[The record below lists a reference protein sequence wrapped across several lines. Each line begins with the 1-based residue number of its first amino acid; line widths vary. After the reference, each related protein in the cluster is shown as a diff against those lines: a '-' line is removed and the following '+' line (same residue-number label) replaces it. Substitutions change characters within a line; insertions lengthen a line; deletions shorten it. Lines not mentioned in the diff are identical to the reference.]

1 MELGSIRVT
10 TPAGSVELAPD
21 RSHVIGRGREAD
33 LALADGKVSRRHA
46 ELVPGPDGWVVR
58 DLSSNGIWRDGV
70 RAKEFAVDG
79 EVRVRLGGSNGPEI
93 TLRAPRPVRRP
104 PAVVDNSEAQTV
116 LSGQGRGPEPGR
128 GPVPVPAQAGRAAAP
143 PAPAVPPG
151 PAAGA
156 RAQPAGGAPAPQG
169 APEHGGGPTPALAGW
184 VRVLPTLVW
193 LAAVGFALG
202 ALVALS

>member
-10 TPAGSVELAPD
+10 TPAGSVELSPD

-33 LALADGKVSRRHA
+33 LAVADGKVSRRHV
-46 ELVPGPDGWVVR
+46 ELVPGPAGWIAR

-79 EVRVRLGGSNGPEI
+79 EAHVRLGGSNGPEI
-93 TLRAPRPVRRP
+93 TLRASRPVRRP
-104 PAVVDNSEAQTV
+104 PAVVDNSEVQTV

-128 GPVPVPAQAGRAAAP
+128 GPVP
-143 PAPAVPPG
+143 APAAG
-151 PAAGA
+151 GA
-156 RAQPAGGAPAPQG
+156 RAQPAGAASEPQG
-169 APEHGGGPTPALAGW
+169 APEREAGPVPALSGW
-184 VRVLPTLVW
+184 LRMLPTLVW
-193 LAAVGFALG
+193 LTAVGFTLG

>member
-33 LALADGKVSRRHA
+33 LAVADGKVSRRHA
-46 ELVPGPDGWVVR
+46 ELVPGPDGWIVR

-70 RAKEFAVDG
+70 QAKEFAVDG

-93 TLRAPRPVRRP
+93 TLRAPRPVRR

-128 GPVPVPAQAGRAAAP
+128 GPVPVPAQAGRAA
-143 PAPAVPPG
+143 G
-151 PAAGA
+151 PSAGLAAGA
-156 RAQPAGGAPAPQG
+156 RVQPEGGPPAPQG

-184 VRVLPTLVW
+184 ARVLPTLVW